1 MRASRRRWRDRD
13 RTGIEMRKTLKTGAT
28 LKGVGLHGGQHV
40 TLSLEPA
47 PVRAGIQ
54 FVRVDV
60 PIEQQM
66 IPARYDLVTD
76 TRLCTKLTNEHGVSV
91 GTVEHVM
98 AALAG
103 CGITDALIVLDGPEV
118 PIMDGSSSPFVE
130 AIAEAGVEI
139 FAEAPAAIRIVKPV
153 RIEDGDKWAELLP
166 ADRFEMEFKIDFAD
180 PAIGQ
185 QAHAM
190 RLTNG
195 AFFTELSNCRTF
207 GHMHEVEALR
217 SMGLARGGSLQNAIV
232 VDQGRVLNPEGL
244 RRPDEFVRHKMLDAV
259 GDLAL
264 AGAPIIGLYR
274 GEKAGHEMTNKLLH
288 ALFAQPDAWVW
299 DVLGQGQGFD
309 HPSGRGAVSEDT
321 AAIAV

>member
-1 MRASRRRWRDRD
+1 
-13 RTGIEMRKTLKTGAT
+13 MRKTLKTGVELT
-28 LKGVGLHGGQHV
+28 GIGLHGGQRV

-47 PVRAGIQ
+47 PVRSGIH

-103 CGITDALIVLDGPEV
+103 CGISDALVVLDGPEV
-118 PIMDGSSSPFVE
+118 PIMDGSSAPFVE
-130 AIAEAGVEI
+130 AIASVGVEI
-139 FAEAPAAIRIVKPV
+139 FAEDCAAIRVTETV
-153 RIEDGDKWAELLP
+153 CVEDGDKWAELSP
-166 ADRFEMEFKIDFAD
+166 ADRFEMDFRIDFKD

-185 QAHAM
+185 QAHKL

-195 AFFTELSNCRTF
+195 AFFTELSDCRTF
-207 GHMHEVEALR
+207 GHLAEVEALR
-217 SMGLARGGSLQNAIV
+217 SMGLARGGTLQNAIV
-232 VDQGRVLNPEGL
+232 VDKGRVLNPEGL

-274 GEKAGHEMTNKLLH
+274 GEKAGHEMTNKLLR
-288 ALFAQPDAWVW
+288 ALFARPGAWVW
-299 DVLGQGQGFD
+299 DVLGRGQGFD
-309 HPSGRGAVSEDT
+309 HPAPQSKSQETA

>member
-1 MRASRRRWRDRD
+1 MRTTRRRACDRD
-13 RTGIEMRKTLKTGAT
+13 RTGIEMRKTLKTGVE

-40 TLSLEPA
+40 VLSLEPA
-47 PVRAGIQ
+47 PVRAGVR

-60 PIEQQM
+60 PLEHQM

-103 CGITDALIVLDGPEV
+103 CGITDALVVLDGPEV
-118 PIMDGSSSPFVE
+118 PIMDGSSAPFVD
-130 AIAEAGVEI
+130 AIAKAGVKL
-139 FAEAPAAIRIVKPV
+139 FAEDCAAIRVLRPV
-153 RIEDGDKWAELLP
+153 RVQDGDKWAELVP
-166 ADRFEMEFKIDFAD
+166 AERFEMDFRIDFQD

-185 QAHAM
+185 QSHEM

-195 AFFTELSNCRTF
+195 AFFSELSDCRTF
-207 GHMHEVEALR
+207 GHLKEVEALR
-217 SMGLARGGSLQNAIV
+217 AMGLARGGSLQNAIV
-232 VDQGRVLNPEGL
+232 VDNGRVLNPEGL

-264 AGAPIIGLYR
+264 AGAPIIGRYQA
-274 GEKAGHEMTNKLLH
+274 EKAGHEMTNKLLR
-288 ALFAQPDAWVW
+288 ALFADPDAWVW
-299 DVLGQGQGFD
+299 DVLGSGDGFGHPVAGQD
-309 HPSGRGAVSEDT
+309 KAASHAAV
-321 AAIAV
+321 AV